1 MTAGTRVVAMLAA
14 VLAGVGTAAVGQFTG
29 FERSPGY
36 ALAVTALLG
45 FGLYSS
51 TTGIPLAEF
60 KGQLRTVLL
69 AVTVGVVVK
78 AAIITGVMWL
88 VFREPAFIVL
98 GIVVAQIDPLAVAA
112 LRDGSRMS
120 QRAKALLATWSS
132 FDDPVTV
139 LLTVYVTAF
148 ALRAR
153 DGADVGHLLGS
164 GLGSF
169 ALNLL
174 WNVLLA
180 GGVYLAW
187 RAVRSRAHGRGSQP
201 RGPLAWALLGLAVLV
216 VAGIAVWF
224 GLLLAL
230 AVMGLFI
237 RPALGEVLDRATQA
251 ALLMAT
257 FAVGLVLVGGVRPVP
272 ALVLGGAAY
281 AAQVVVALLLMLP
294 RRWRGDRVG
303 LALAQQ
309 NGMTAIVLGLLL
321 EPTFP
326 GTIAVVAPAIVV
338 VNLLHAAC
346 NGVWNRLD
354 RPRPRPAPEPASPA
368 AVVRRKRP
376 AVSCAWP
383 AGNAAARAER

>member
-1 MTAGTRVVAMLAA
+1 MTAGTRAMAMLAA
-14 VLAGVGTAAVGQFTG
+14 VFAGVGTAALGHFTG
-29 FERSPGY
+29 VERSAGY

-60 KGQLRTVLL
+60 RGQLRTVLL
-69 AVTVGVVVK
+69 AVTVGVVIK
-78 AAIITGVMWL
+78 AAIITGLMWL
-88 VFREPAFIVL
+88 VFRDPGYLVL

-120 QRAKALLATWSS
+120 QRAKALLATWSA

-153 DGADVGHLLGS
+153 DGWDVGNLVGS
-164 GLGSF
+164 GLLSF

-187 RAVRSRAHGRGSQP
+187 RAVRTRARA

-230 AVMGLFI
+230 AVIGLFI
-237 RPALGEVLDRATQA
+237 RPRLDTVLNRSTQV

-257 FAVGLVLVGGVRPVP
+257 FAVGLVLIGGVRPVQ

-281 AAQVVVALLLMLP
+281 LAQVVVALLLTLP

-309 NGMTAIVLGLLL
+309 NGMTAVVLALLL
-321 EPTFP
+321 EPTFA
-326 GTIAVVAPAIVV
+326 GTIAIVAPAIVV
-338 VNLLHAAC
+338 VNLLHAVC

-354 RPRPRPAPEPASPA
+354 RAGRRPDPVARP
-368 AVVRRKRP
+368 KRP
-376 AVSCAWP
+376 LTGAPALTCPWP
-383 AGNAAARAER
+383 VGSATARAERSG

>member
-1 MTAGTRVVAMLAA
+1 MTAGTRAVAMLAA
-14 VLAGVGTAAVGQFTG
+14 VFAGVATAALGQFSG
-29 FERSPGY
+29 IERSAGY

-60 KGQLRTVLL
+60 RGQLRTVLL
-69 AVTVGVVVK
+69 AVTVGVVIK

-88 VFREPAFIVL
+88 VFRDPGYLVL
-98 GIVVAQIDPLAVAA
+98 GIAVAQIDPLAVAA

-120 QRAKALLATWSS
+120 QRAKALLVTWSA

-153 DGADVGHLLGS
+153 DGLDVGNLVGS
-164 GLGSF
+164 GLLSF

-187 RAVRSRAHGRGSQP
+187 RAARSLNRHPGARP

-230 AVMGLFI
+230 AVIGLFI
-237 RPALGEVLDRATQA
+237 RPRLNTVLDRSTQV

-257 FAVGLVLVGGVRPVP
+257 FAVGLVLIGGVRPVQ

-281 AAQVVVALLLMLP
+281 VAQIVVALLLTLP

-309 NGMTAIVLGLLL
+309 NGMTAVVLALLL
-321 EPTFP
+321 EPIFP
-326 GTIAVVAPAIVV
+326 GTIAIVAPAIVV
-338 VNLLHAAC
+338 VNLLHAGC

-354 RPRPRPAPEPASPA
+354 RAGRRPDPIAPL
-368 AVVRRKRP
+368 KRP
-376 AVSCAWP
+376 LAGAPALTCPWP
-383 AGNAAARAER
+383 VGSATARAERSG